1 VGFSY
6 TPAVADLVKSRCTE
20 VESGARMVDAILT
33 HTVLPEMSR
42 EFLLRM
48 VGGQPV
54 SAVKISVR
62 DGDFSYEFQ

>member
-1 VGFSY
+1 
-6 TPAVADLVKSRCTE
+6 
-20 VESGARMVDAILT
+20 
-33 HTVLPEMSR
+33 MSR

-62 DGDFSYEFQ
+62 DGDFAYEFQ